1 MIFFQVWKVKWCNDG
16 RTFVTYSG
24 DLTSVTRWTVHGD
37 SVPEDSNPVLFEGNS
52 KYFFASFF
60 FFLLLLF
67 LFFFEL
73 VSNYC
78 FCGLNLLVIIIPP
91 LPEGAG
97 GYTVLPLSV
106 QNIFCRTFLSNC

>member
-60 FFLLLLF
+60 LLLLF

-106 QNIFCRTFLSNC
+106 QDIFCRTFLSNC